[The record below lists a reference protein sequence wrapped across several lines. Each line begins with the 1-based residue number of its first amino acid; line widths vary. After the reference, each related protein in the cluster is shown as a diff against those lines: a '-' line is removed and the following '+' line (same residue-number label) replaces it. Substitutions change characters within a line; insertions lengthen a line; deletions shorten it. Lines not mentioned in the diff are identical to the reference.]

1 MASMATLEQLR
12 SDGSLRHLL
21 TLEGLPKP
29 LLERLL
35 ERSQSFVRPLGTPPP
50 LSQTL
55 AGCTIVNL
63 FTEPSTRTRVSFE
76 LAAKRLGA
84 EVVNLE
90 VQLSSRVK
98 GETVLDTIYTLQAMA
113 VDVFVIRDA
122 EPGVGQYVA
131 EHVQEHVSVL
141 SAGEAHL
148 SHPTQG
154 LLDALTI
161 LQYKGGFRDLVV
173 AVVGD
178 VRHSRVARS
187 AHQVFTA
194 LEVGELRLVAPA
206 ALMPE
211 AGEMPGARRCSSL
224 EDGIAHADVVMMLRI
239 QKERMADAA
248 IPDAHDYFARWGL
261 TKQRLKLARPEAIV
275 MHPGPM
281 NREIEIASDVA
292 DGPHSVIRQQ
302 VTNGVAVRMA
312 VLETVIAGR
321 HRRRGSRSAQSGK
334 LRSRDCRVPIP
345 RRSCEHRATRKPT
358 AARAP
363 GRRRSPCGSAHRRP
377 PPGTRRRGRP
387 APDPRARRG
396 RGGGCAPRSSA
407 R

>member
-1 MASMATLEQLR
+1 MLPFSQFDSR
-12 SDGSLRHLL
+12 GQLRHLI
-21 TLEGLPKP
+21 TLEGLSSDQIRE
-29 LLERLL
+29 LLDRAQTFLRRPGEAPARSRAL
-35 ERSQSFVRPLGTPPP
+35 EDVTV
-50 LSQTL
+50 
-55 AGCTIVNL
+55 ANI
-63 FTEPSTRTRVSFE
+63 FTEPSTRTRSSFE
-76 LAAKRLGA
+76 LAARRLGA
-84 EVVNLE
+84 EVLNLE
-90 VQLSSRVK
+90 IMLSSRVK
-98 GETVLDTIYTLQAMA
+98 GETVLDTIYTLQSMA

-187 AHQVFTA
+187 AYQVFTA
-194 LEVGELRLVAPA
+194 LEVGELRIVAPA
-206 ALMPE
+206 ALMPD
-211 AGEMPGARRCSSL
+211 AAEMPGARRCGSL
-224 EDGIAHADVVMMLRI
+224 EDGIAHADVIMMLRI
-239 QKERMADAA
+239 QKERMAEAST
-248 IPDAHDYFARWGL
+248 PDPHDYFARWGL

-281 NREIEIASDVA
+281 NREIEIASEVA

-321 HRRRGSRSAQSGK
+321 N
-334 LRSRDCRVPIP
+334 
-345 RRSCEHRATRKPT
+345 
-358 AARAP
+358 
-363 GRRRSPCGSAHRRP
+363 RRRSSR
-377 PPGTRRRGRP
+377 
-387 APDPRARRG
+387 
-396 RGGGCAPRSSA
+396 
-407 R
+407 

>member
-1 MASMATLEQLR
+1 MLPFSQFDN
-12 SDGSLRHLL
+12 DGRLRHLI
-21 TLEGLPKP
+21 TLEGLSSDQVRE
-29 LLERLL
+29 LLDRAQGYLRRPGEPPARSRAL
-35 ERSQSFVRPLGTPPP
+35 EDVTV
-50 LSQTL
+50 
-55 AGCTIVNL
+55 ANI
-63 FTEPSTRTRVSFE
+63 FTEPSTRTRSSFE
-76 LAAKRLGA
+76 LAARRLGA
-84 EVVNLE
+84 SVLNLE
-90 VQLSSRVK
+90 IMLSSRVK

-187 AHQVFTA
+187 AYQVLTA
-194 LEVGELRLVAPA
+194 LEVGELRLVAPDI
-206 ALMPE
+206 LMPD
-211 AGEMPGARRCSSL
+211 AGEMPGARRCSTL
-224 EDGIAHADVVMMLRI
+224 EEGIAHADVVMMLRI
-239 QKERMADAA
+239 QKERMAEAA
-248 IPDAHDYFARWGL
+248 IPDQHEFFSRWGL

-312 VLETVIAGR
+312 VLDTVIANR
-321 HRRRGSRSAQSGK
+321 HRRRG
-334 LRSRDCRVPIP
+334 
-345 RRSCEHRATRKPT
+345 
-358 AARAP
+358 AR
-363 GRRRSPCGSAHRRP
+363 
-377 PPGTRRRGRP
+377 
-387 APDPRARRG
+387 
-396 RGGGCAPRSSA
+396 
-407 R
+407 

>member
-1 MASMATLEQLR
+1 MLPFTQFDAH
-12 SDGSLRHLL
+12 GHLRHLI
-21 TLEGLPKP
+21 TLEGMTNEQVRG
-29 LLERLL
+29 LLERAQRYLRKPG
-35 ERSQSFVRPLGTPPP
+35 EVPAHGRS
-50 LSQTL
+50 L
-55 AGCTIVNL
+55 AGITVGNI
-63 FTEPSTRTRVSFE
+63 FTEPSTRTRSSFE

-84 EVVNLE
+84 DVINLE
-90 VQLSSRVK
+90 IQLSSRVK

-122 EPGVGQYVA
+122 EPGVCQFVA
-131 EHVQEHVSVL
+131 EHVAPHVSVL

-178 VRHSRVARS
+178 VKHSRVARS
-187 AHQVFTA
+187 AYQVFSA
-194 LEVGELRLVAPA
+194 LEVGELRLVAPD

-211 AGEMPGARRCSSL
+211 EGEMPGAKRCRTL
-224 EDGIAHADVVMMLRI
+224 EEGIAHADVVMMLRI
-239 QKERMADAA
+239 QTERMAQAA
-248 IPDAHDYFARWGL
+248 IPDPHDYFARWGL
-261 TKQRLKLARPEAIV
+261 TKQKLKLARPEAIV

-312 VLETVIAGR
+312 VLETVVENR
-321 HRRRGSRSAQSGK
+321 NRRWS
-334 LRSRDCRVPIP
+334 
-345 RRSCEHRATRKPT
+345 
-358 AARAP
+358 
-363 GRRRSPCGSAHRRP
+363 
-377 PPGTRRRGRP
+377 
-387 APDPRARRG
+387 
-396 RGGGCAPRSSA
+396 APR
-407 R
+407 